1 MARHQSAVFAEG
13 TRAHHHLEFTIRPDT
28 GPAALADAL
37 VGVRAAGADH
47 ISNGGVNLVIGFGP
61 NLWSALAP
69 DRVPPG
75 LHDFPGYHNP
85 SAGQHAPATQAD
97 LWLWAHGSATD
108 VVFDVV
114 RTCTTCLLSVAE
126 LTLDQPCF
134 VYHDSRDLT
143 GFIDGSANPDADDA
157 AGVAEIPAGQPGE
170 AGTFAMTMRFEH
182 DLAAFGELRVDDQ
195 EKVIGR
201 TKPDSVALPADRRP
215 HDSHITRAEVAD
227 AEGNELQVYRRSVPF
242 ADATVQG
249 LHFVAFG
256 ADLDRFDAQLRAMY
270 GLNDDGVVDRL
281 LQFTRAVTGS
291 FWLCPSADDLDAVAP
306 LPEGED

>member
-13 TRAHHHLEFTIRPDT
+13 TRAHHHLEFRVRPGT
-28 GPAALADAL
+28 APAAMADAL

-61 NLWSALAP
+61 DLWSALAP

-75 LHDFPGYHNP
+75 LHAFPGYHNTV
-85 SAGQHAPATQAD
+85 ADQHAPATQAD
-97 LWLWAHGSATD
+97 LWVWAHGSAPD

-114 RTCTTCLLSVAE
+114 QAVTAALAPVAE

-157 AGVAEIPAGQPGE
+157 ASVAEIPAGQPGE
-170 AGTFAMTMRFEH
+170 AGSFAMTMRFEH
-182 DLAAFGELRVDDQ
+182 DLASFWDLPVDEQ
-195 EKVIGR
+195 ENVIGR

-242 ADATVQG
+242 GDATVQG

-270 GLNDDGVVDRL
+270 GLTDDDVVDRL
-281 LQFTRAVTGS
+281 LQFTMR
-291 FWLCPSADDLDAVAP
+291 
-306 LPEGED
+306 